1 MSGLRIEKVKD
12 SQSWKDVKD
21 ELVQPLPLTDEA
33 EVYGGKGTYPRSQDK
48 LFFSSAKRD
57 IHWTPLVPSTGFIS
71 EPGIN
76 GPGLQ
81 VPIFGLWRY
90 NMCSQALISN

>member
-12 SQSWKDVKD
+12 SQSWRDVKD

-57 IHWTPLVPSTGFIS
+57 IH
-71 EPGIN
+71 
-76 GPGLQ
+76 
-81 VPIFGLWRY
+81 
-90 NMCSQALISN
+90 